1 MDTVHKK
8 NRPARGAALRRGG
21 YLAGVT
27 VAAVV
32 VVLLINMIVGQ
43 LPSHLRELDMTDNS
57 LYEVSDTSRDFL
69 STLDKD
75 VEIVVLAEEGTVDG
89 RIEKYLDGY
98 VACSSRITLTQ
109 VDPVAHPT
117 AAAQYEADSNSLV
130 VLCEETGKQKVI
142 SFGEIITYTMDYMTF
157 SYQESQ
163 FDAEGQ
169 LTSAIAAVTGE
180 NSEKVYTTA
189 GHNEASLPTQVTDA
203 IAKANLDTGEVNLLR
218 DGAIPEDCTLL
229 LAYQPAGDLSEE
241 ELTLVEDYLAGGGQ
255 LMLVLPA
262 EEADQP
268 NWESLLNQYG
278 LETVGGYVADT
289 QQYYQQFRNPYYIYP
304 VLDSSGGIGTTLS
317 ADAQILLVNTRGM
330 NQITPAR
337 DTIAVTPFMTT
348 SEGGVAV
355 DGESQTQGTYVL
367 GASATEETEGGTA
380 RLTVISAAT
389 LTDESILTRYSTS
402 NLELFMSAL
411 TVDLESTS
419 QFSIPAKSLA
429 ITYNTV
435 VNAGLWSALFLFVIP
450 VLVLL
455 GGLIYWVRRR
465 KL

>member
-1 MDTVHKK
+1 MDAVEKK

-43 LPSHLRELDMTDNS
+43 LPSHVREIDMTDNS
-57 LYEVSDTSRDFL
+57 LYEVSDTSKEFL
-69 STLDKD
+69 SALDKD

-98 VACSSRITLTQ
+98 AACSPRITLTQ

-117 AAAQYEADSNSLV
+117 AASQYEAEADSLV
-130 VLCEETGKQKVI
+130 VICAETGKQEVI
-142 SFGEIITYTMDYMTF
+142 SFGDIITYTMDYMTF

-169 LTSAIAAVTGE
+169 LTSAIASVTGE
-180 NSEKVYTTA
+180 SSEKLYTTT
-189 GHNEASLPTQVTDA
+189 GHNEAALPTQVSDA

-229 LAYQPAGDLSEE
+229 LAYQPAGDLSTGELELLEE
-241 ELTLVEDYLAGGGQ
+241 YLAGGGQ
-255 LMLVLPA
+255 LLLVLPQ
-262 EEADQP
+262 EESDQP

-289 QQYYQQFRNPYYIYP
+289 QRYYQQFRSPYAIYP
-304 VLDSSGGIGTTLS
+304 VLNGESDIS
-317 ADAQILLVNTRGM
+317 ASFTDNDQILLINARGM

-337 DTIAVTPFMTT
+337 DTITTTPFMTT
-348 SEGGVAV
+348 SEAGVAV
-355 DGESQTQGTYVL
+355 DGENQTQGTFVL
-367 GASATEETEGGTA
+367 GASATEETDGGTA
-380 RLTVISAAT
+380 RLTVISAAS
-389 LTDESILTRYSTS
+389 LTDESILTQYSTA
-402 NLELFMSAL
+402 NLQLFMSAL
-411 TVDLESTS
+411 SVDLESVS

-429 ITYNTV
+429 VTYNTV
-435 VNAGLWSALFLFVIP
+435 ANAGMWSALFLFVIP

-455 GGLIYWVRRR
+455 GGLIYWMRRR